1 MPITPSFDVNCV
13 TSQKNVCVG
22 DWGVMAFF
30 YWGVGGGGGGGGGG
44 GQGVYDGAGEG
55 IHFHWNFR

>member
-30 YWGVGGGGGGGGGG
+30 LLGSGGGGG
-44 GQGVYDGAGEG
+44 GVYDGAGEG
-55 IHFHWNFR
+55 IHFHWNFI